1 MWHNRFLTV
10 NLFAPPPT
18 SLLSRI
24 MKEMQLPIMYFKP
37 IIDVIGFTFCR
48 WRWTWLGHYE
58 ANPQGEE
65 RGKTKKSLHV
75 WSGSAQYWTSN
86 FLPQTYLY
94 TTQSMKVIE
103 VFFFK
108 TIEADLWYG
117 NPIFKCRLRFTDG
130 QKRDFCFDNA
140 NTVTGYELRLNHYSM
155 VIAIAK
161 INSNFHI
168 YIYNGNQESTAS

>member
-103 VFFFK
+103 VFFF
-108 TIEADLWYG
+108 
-117 NPIFKCRLRFTDG
+117 
-130 QKRDFCFDNA
+130 
-140 NTVTGYELRLNHYSM
+140 LNHAGWDLRM
-155 VIAIAK
+155 ARNEIFVLIMQTPWPAMNCDWTIT
-161 INSNFHI
+161 
-168 YIYNGNQESTAS
+168 QW